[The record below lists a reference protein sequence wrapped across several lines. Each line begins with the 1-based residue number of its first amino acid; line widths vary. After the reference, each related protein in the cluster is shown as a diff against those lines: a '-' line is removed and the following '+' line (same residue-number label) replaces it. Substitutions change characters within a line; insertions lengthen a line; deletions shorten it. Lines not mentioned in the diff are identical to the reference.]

1 MNQKMKILKEIAQ
14 IADGDDFYNQAK
26 VFGET
31 ASKAF
36 DSGTRRQMKNLEN
49 ISNSSL
55 KVTDVLDYIKKQ
67 IAKAEKPKTWWVDNF
82 GVKLKDF
89 IEEDLRTLRGR
100 VCSILEGVEEDSAE
114 GQRIYLNL
122 IREFVH
128 QLVVHYEYCLAN
140 GGESSG
146 GGE

>member
-1 MNQKMKILKEIAQ
+1 MNQQMKILKEIAR

-26 VFGET
+26 AFGKT

-55 KVTDVLDYIKKQ
+55 KVTDVLDYVKKQ
-67 IAKAEKPKTWWVDNF
+67 VAKAEKPKTWWVDDF
-82 GVKLKDF
+82 GIKLKDF
-89 IEEDLRTLRGR
+89 IENDLRDFRGR
-100 VCSILEGVEEDSAE
+100 VCAILEGVEEDSAE

-122 IREFVH
+122 IREFVR

-140 GGESSG
+140 GGEPHG
-146 GGE
+146 GK

>member
-1 MNQKMKILKEIAQ
+1 MNQQMKILKEIAR

-26 VFGET
+26 VLGET

-36 DSGTRRQMKNLEN
+36 DSGMRRQMKNLEN

-55 KVTDVLDYIKKQ
+55 KVTDVIDYIKKQ
-67 IAKAEKPKTWWVDNF
+67 VAKAEKPKTWWVNNF
-82 GVKLKDF
+82 GIELKDF
-89 IEEDLRTLRGR
+89 IEKDLRILRRG
-100 VCSILEGVEEDSAE
+100 VCDILEGVEEDSAE

-128 QLVVHYEYCLAN
+128 QLVVHYEYRLAS
-140 GGESSG
+140 GGEPNG